1 MANIHMKR
9 CSISLIIREMQIK
22 ITMRYHFTSVSWLL
36 SKRQQIRNA
45 GKEMDKGEL
54 WSTVGGNVNWYSYRK
69 LWKTLWTF
77 LKKLKLELPCVPAIP
92 LLGIF
97 LRKTKTLIQKDICT
111 SIFNEALIT
120 IAKLQKQP
128 KCPLTDECIKN
139 M

>member
-1 MANIHMKR
+1 
-9 CSISLIIREMQIK
+9 MQIK